1 MTQTTFVLQSHY
13 VQTPFAQES
22 VHRVV
27 LTHAGVSAAVQEEIQ
42 VAMQEASI
50 VVVVS
55 GVVVVVVVVVAA
67 SAA

>member
-1 MTQTTFVLQSHY
+1 MH
-13 VQTPFAQES
+13 TPFAQES
-22 VHRVV
+22 VQRVV

-42 VAMQEASI
+42 LATQEASI